1 MENPGNSGTSFFQM
15 YIVLQHNNPTGNKLT
30 LIKVR
35 LHLIASTYFSV
46 EKSYIQMSSVFWK
59 GCDLHDI

>member
-1 MENPGNSGTSFFQM
+1 M
-15 YIVLQHNNPTGNKLT
+15 YVVLQHNNPTGNKLT

-46 EKSYIQMSSVFWK
+46 EKKLYTNVLS
-59 GCDLHDI
+59 LLERL

>member
-1 MENPGNSGTSFFQM
+1 MC
-15 YIVLQHNNPTGNKLT
+15 IALQHENSIGNKLT

-35 LHLIASTYFSV
+35 FNVIASTYFRV